1 MSLYALSPLD
11 GRYADSVE
19 ALRPYLSEWALIK
32 YRVFVELRWLAFMS
46 GCDAITHLRRFSTE
60 EMRLLDA
67 IRDDFDDEAAANI
80 KAIERETRHDVKAV
94 EYFIKSRL
102 RNTALSDVVESVH
115 FACTSDD
122 INNLAYALM
131 IRDAMKAVWQPKAEA
146 LIDSLAAMAAAS
158 ADAAMLSRTHGQAA
172 SPTTLGKELNVFAS
186 RLRRQL
192 RLIERQ
198 EYLGKFNGA
207 VGSYN
212 AHVVAYPDMDWL
224 ALSRDFVHSLG
235 LAHNPLTTQIEPH
248 DYIAELCHAISRFD
262 TIALDCC
269 RDMWLYISLGY
280 FAQSTVAG
288 EVGSSVMPHKV
299 NPIHF
304 ENAEANLGLSN
315 SLLMHLAA
323 KLPVSR
329 LQRDLSDSSAMRNLG
344 VAIGHSFLA
353 LTSMRRGLSRISVDR
368 EALERDLESAWS
380 TLGEAAQTMM
390 RKHHLPDSY
399 EQLKSLTRGR
409 PFDAAAYRDFVG
421 NLAIPND
428 DRERLLALTP
438 ATYTGLARELALLE
452 DEDANDRDD

>member
-1 MSLYALSPLD
+1 MPEAHELYALSPLD

-102 RNTALSDVVESVH
+102 RNTALSDVVESAH

-146 LIDSLAAMAAAS
+146 LIDSLAAMAKET
-158 ADAAMLSRTHGQAA
+158 ADAPMLSRTHGQAA
-172 SPTTLGKELNVFAS
+172 SPTTLGKALNVFAW

-224 ALSRDFVHSLG
+224 ALSRDFVQSLG

-269 RDMWLYISLGY
+269 RDLWHYISL
-280 FAQSTVAG
+280 V
-288 EVGSSVMPHKV
+288 
-299 NPIHF
+299 I
-304 ENAEANLGLSN
+304 
-315 SLLMHLAA
+315 SL
-323 KLPVSR
+323 K
-329 LQRDLSDSSAMRNLG
+329 
-344 VAIGHSFLA
+344 
-353 LTSMRRGLSRISVDR
+353 
-368 EALERDLESAWS
+368 
-380 TLGEAAQTMM
+380 
-390 RKHHLPDSY
+390 
-399 EQLKSLTRGR
+399 
-409 PFDAAAYRDFVG
+409 
-421 NLAIPND
+421 
-428 DRERLLALTP
+428 
-438 ATYTGLARELALLE
+438 AR
-452 DEDANDRDD
+452 